1 LCYNHSNMTEN
12 TTIQPPE
19 EAVSQATNRKK
30 IWIMVGILAGVV
42 IVLALIVL
50 VVYALLQ
57 NDTRT
62 ANIRD
67 IFIIF
72 MAFESLVIGAALV
85 VLIVQVA
92 SLINLLQ
99 NEVKPI
105 LESTSETVNTLRGTT
120 AFLSENL
127 VEPVIKLNS
136 YVAGLR
142 KIFGIFGTK
151 K

>member
-1 LCYNHSNMTEN
+1 MTEN
-12 TTIQPPE
+12 TNAQNPAGI
-19 EAVSQATNRKK
+19 VSPVTNRKQL
-30 IWIMVGILAGVV
+30 WILIGVILAVV
-42 IVLALIVL
+42 ILLALIAL
-50 VVYALLQ
+50 AVYALLQ
-57 NDTRT
+57 NSTRT

-85 VLIVQVA
+85 VLIIQVA

-120 AFLSENL
+120 EFLSENL

-142 KIFGIFGTK
+142 RIFNLFGTK